1 MARYSILFRLVL
13 LSVVLL
19 AFLLATNTF
28 LSTRLS
34 RNANAISDG
43 AAAIQTLTRANA
55 ASTHFGEL
63 KYWLSDLSVS
73 LLLRSERNADAARA
87 ALDVE
92 LTALEPIAPDRV
104 AIIRT
109 EVERLFEQSMRA
121 VDAYTDDQR
130 VIGNSLVAKGQE
142 HIRRVDEE
150 LGALVAELEAQA
162 VAKSDVAYSE
172 AASAVRLSTWTV
184 VAAGIVGLLLTLVIV
199 GSITSPLRQ
208 LLRAMEEITGGNLTA
223 QLPKPG
229 NDEIGAMSRTLGL
242 FRDSLTERERLAALR
257 EEADRELLRT
267 KTQLTEA
274 IEAISEGFALFD
286 ADDRLVICNQR
297 YKDMYARIGL
307 TLTPGVTFREI
318 AAHVAKTDIVDDAE
332 PENWI
337 DRRVAR
343 HLRPEGPFEQKRT
356 DGTWMKISE
365 RPTEAGGI
373 VGVFTDIT
381 EVKEREAKL
390 RELVESLAEA
400 RDVAQRATVAKSQFL
415 ANMSHE
421 IRTPMNGVI
430 GMSNLLMDT
439 DLSPEQLDFARTINE
454 SAESLL
460 TVIND
465 ILDYSKVEAGK
476 LELERLPF
484 NLRDCVESALDLVA
498 MAAAR
503 KGLDLAYFIEPDVPD
518 TIVSDQTRLRQIL
531 LNLINNAVKFTE
543 KGEVVLTVAREA
555 DDVAEG
561 ECRLLFTVRDTGIGI
576 PADRQGLLF
585 QSFTQADATTTR
597 RYGGTGLGLAISQ
610 RLVDLM
616 GGRIGLES
624 DEGKGTTFRFTITA
638 PVGETIGATRLDDA
652 RPDLE
657 GKRVLIVD
665 DNATNRHLLARQTE
679 NWSMRPVEF
688 ERPEDVTATLGDAR
702 FDVAILDMHMP
713 GMDGVELARRLRK
726 TEAGR
731 DLPMILLSSL
741 GQSNDH
747 SRDELDEIEF
757 AEVLSK
763 PVKPSPLLNALVSIF
778 AGRPVRVIDRAQRR
792 KPAFD
797 ASLAEKLPLRI
808 LLADDHPTNQ
818 KLGRMILKRLGY
830 ASDVAGNG
838 LEVLQ
843 AVARQPYDLV
853 LMDIEMPEMDG
864 MEATRRILS
873 DYPEAR
879 RPKIIAVTANAM
891 EGDREKFIKSGMSGY
906 VSKPIRVDELV
917 EALMVC
923 CGRKAKGE
931 KQMPRNDTAQG
942 FDISALD
949 TLLETIGGDR
959 EALSELVESFL
970 EDGPGLIDRIET
982 AARDGDTEAL
992 RQAAHT
998 MKSSAV
1004 DFGAMEL
1011 SRLCREMEALGRAGS
1026 TEGVETLSKA
1036 AAASYALAELRL
1048 ARIFERLG
1056 QGRRGREWET
1066 HKAVSLWSTTTS
1078 RTGLSSRS
1086 RSRISAMRPRASA
1099 AARTASR
1106 RCGRAVSTW
1115 CFSTSSCPA

>member
-1 MARYSILFRLVL
+1 MARYSILLRLVL
-13 LSVVLL
+13 LSAVLL
-19 AFLLATNTF
+19 AFLLATNAF
-28 LSTRLS
+28 LSSRLS
-34 RNANAISDG
+34 RNADAISDG

-63 KYWLSDLSVS
+63 KYWLSDLSAS
-73 LLLRSERNADAARA
+73 LLVRSERNAKAVRA
-87 ALDVE
+87 ALDKE
-92 LTALEPIAPDRV
+92 LTALEGVARERV
-104 AIIRT
+104 AVIRT
-109 EVERLFEQSMRA
+109 EVEGLFEQSMRA
-121 VDAYTDDQR
+121 VDAYTNDQR

-142 HIRRVDEE
+142 HIRRVDDE
-150 LGALVAELEAQA
+150 LGALVAELESQA
-162 VAKSDVAYSE
+162 VAKSDAAYSE
-172 AASAVRLSTWTV
+172 AARAVRLSTWIV
-184 VAAGIVGLLLTLVIV
+184 IVAGIVGLLLTLVIV
-199 GSITSPLRQ
+199 GSITTPLRQ

-223 QLPKPG
+223 KLPRPG
-229 NDEIGAMSRTLGL
+229 NDEVGAMSRTLGL
-242 FRDSLTERERLAALR
+242 FRDSLAERERLAALR
-257 EEADRELLRT
+257 EEADREVLTT

-286 ADDRLVICNQR
+286 AEDRLVICNQR
-297 YKDMYARIGL
+297 YKDMYAKIGL
-307 TLTPGVTFREI
+307 TLTPGLTFREI
-318 AAHVAKTDIVDDAE
+318 ATHVAKTDIFEGAD
-332 PENWI
+332 PKTWI
-337 DRRVAR
+337 GQRIDQ
-343 HLRPEGPFEQKRT
+343 HLHPEGSFEQKRT

-373 VGVFTDIT
+373 VGVFTDIS

-390 RELVESLAEA
+390 EELVASLAEA

-439 DLSPEQLDFARTINE
+439 DLSAEQMDFARTINE

-484 NLRDCVESALDLVA
+484 HLRDCVESALDLVA

-503 KGLDLAYFIEPDVPD
+503 KGLDLAYFIEPDVPE
-518 TIVSDQTRLRQIL
+518 TIVSDQTRLRQVL

-543 KGEVVLTVAREA
+543 KGEVVLTVAREGGEA
-555 DDVAEG
+555 PEG
-561 ECRLLFTVRDTGIGI
+561 QCRLLVTVRDTGIGI
-576 PADRQGLLF
+576 PADRQAHLF

-616 GGRIGLES
+616 GGRIWLES
-624 DEGKGTTFRFTITA
+624 VEGKGTTFRFTITA
-638 PVGETIGATRLDDA
+638 PIGTPIGTTALHEV

-665 DNATNRHLLARQTE
+665 DNATNRHLLARQAA
-679 NWSMRPVEF
+679 NWAMSPAEF
-688 ERPEDVTATLGDAR
+688 ERPEDALSALMDER

-713 GMDGVELARRLRK
+713 GMDGVDLARQMRG
-726 TEAGR
+726 TENGQ

-747 SRDELDEIEF
+747 SRAELDEIGF

-763 PVKPSPLLNALVSIF
+763 PIKPSPLLNALVSIF
-778 AGRPVRVIDRAQRR
+778 AGRPVRVIDRAARK

-797 ASLAEKLPLRI
+797 ETFAEKLPLRI

-838 LEVLQ
+838 VEVLE

-873 DYPEAR
+873 DYPEGK

-891 EGDREKFIKSGMSGY
+891 EGDREKFIKAGMSGY
-906 VSKPIRVDELV
+906 VSKPIRVPELV
-917 EALMVC
+917 EALMIC
-923 CGRKAKGE
+923 CGRKAKE
-931 KQMPRNDTAQG
+931 ELDMPADKTEQA
-942 FDISALD
+942 FDPTALD
-949 TLLETIGGDR
+949 KLLDTIGGDR
-959 EALSELVESFL
+959 EALGELVDSFL
-970 EDGPGLIDRIET
+970 EEGPDLIDRMR
-982 AARDGDTEAL
+982 AAAAAGDADAL

-998 MKSSAV
+998 MKSSAA
-1004 DFGAMEL
+1004 DFGAMAL
-1011 SRLCREMEALGRAGS
+1011 SRLCAAMEALARSGS
-1026 TEGVETLSKA
+1026 IDGA
-1036 AAASYALAELRL
+1036 AAMATEAGEAYGAAVVAL
-1048 ARIFERLG
+1048 
-1056 QGRRGREWET
+1056 RGEMN
-1066 HKAVSLWSTTTS
+1066 
-1078 RTGLSSRS
+1078 G
-1086 RSRISAMRPRASA
+1086 
-1099 AARTASR
+1099 
-1106 RCGRAVSTW
+1106 
-1115 CFSTSSCPA
+1115 

>member
-1 MARYSILFRLVL
+1 MARYSILLRLVL
-13 LSVVLL
+13 LSAVLL
-19 AFLLATNTF
+19 AFLLATNAF
-28 LSTRLS
+28 LSSRLS
-34 RNANAISDG
+34 RNADAISDG

-63 KYWLSDLSVS
+63 KYWLSDLSAS
-73 LLLRSERNADAARA
+73 LLVRSERNAKAVRA
-87 ALDVE
+87 ALDKE
-92 LTALEPIAPDRV
+92 LTALEGVARERV
-104 AIIRT
+104 AVIRT
-109 EVERLFEQSMRA
+109 EVEGLFEQSMRA
-121 VDAYTDDQR
+121 VDAYTNDQR

-142 HIRRVDEE
+142 HIRRVDDE
-150 LGALVAELEAQA
+150 LGALVAELESQA
-162 VAKSDVAYSE
+162 VAKSDAAYSE
-172 AASAVRLSTWTV
+172 AARAVRLSTWIV
-184 VAAGIVGLLLTLVIV
+184 IVAGIVGLLLTLVIV
-199 GSITSPLRQ
+199 GSITTPLRQ

-223 QLPKPG
+223 KLPRPG
-229 NDEIGAMSRTLGL
+229 NDEVGAMSRTLGL
-242 FRDSLTERERLAALR
+242 FRDSLAERERLAALR
-257 EEADRELLRT
+257 EEADREVLTT

-286 ADDRLVICNQR
+286 AEDRLVICNQR
-297 YKDMYARIGL
+297 YKDMYAKIGL
-307 TLTPGVTFREI
+307 TLTPGLTFREI
-318 AAHVAKTDIVDDAE
+318 ATHVAKTDIFEGAD
-332 PENWI
+332 PKTWI
-337 DRRVAR
+337 GQRIDQ
-343 HLRPEGPFEQKRT
+343 HLHPEGSFEQKRT

-373 VGVFTDIT
+373 VGVFTDIS

-390 RELVESLAEA
+390 EELVASLAEA

-439 DLSPEQLDFARTINE
+439 DLSAEQMDFARTINE

-484 NLRDCVESALDLVA
+484 HLRDCVESALDLVA

-503 KGLDLAYFIEPDVPD
+503 KGLDLAYFIEPDVPE
-518 TIVSDQTRLRQIL
+518 TIVSDQTRLRQVL

-543 KGEVVLTVAREA
+543 KGEVVLTVAREGGEA
-555 DDVAEG
+555 PEG
-561 ECRLLFTVRDTGIGI
+561 QCRLLVTVRDTGIGI
-576 PADRQGLLF
+576 PADRQAHLF

-616 GGRIGLES
+616 GGRIWLES
-624 DEGKGTTFRFTITA
+624 VEGKGTTFRFTITA
-638 PVGETIGATRLDDA
+638 PIGTPIGTTALHEV

-665 DNATNRHLLARQTE
+665 DNATNRHLLARQAA
-679 NWSMRPVEF
+679 NWAMSPAEF
-688 ERPEDVTATLGDAR
+688 ERPEDALSALMDER

-713 GMDGVELARRLRK
+713 GMDGVDLARQMRG
-726 TEAGR
+726 TENGQ

-747 SRDELDEIEF
+747 SRAELDEIGF

-763 PVKPSPLLNALVSIF
+763 PIKPSPLLNALVSIF
-778 AGRPVRVIDRAQRR
+778 AGRPVRVIDRAARK

-797 ASLAEKLPLRI
+797 ETLAEKLPLRI

-838 LEVLQ
+838 VEVLE

-873 DYPEAR
+873 DYPEGK

-891 EGDREKFIKSGMSGY
+891 EGDREKFIKAGMSGY
-906 VSKPIRVDELV
+906 VSKPIRVPELV
-917 EALMVC
+917 EALMIC
-923 CGRKAKGE
+923 CGRKAKE
-931 KQMPRNDTAQG
+931 ELDMPADKTEQA
-942 FDISALD
+942 FDPTALD
-949 TLLETIGGDR
+949 KLLDTIGGDR
-959 EALSELVESFL
+959 EALGELVDSFL
-970 EDGPGLIDRIET
+970 EEGPDLIDRMR
-982 AARDGDTEAL
+982 AAAAAGDADAL

-998 MKSSAV
+998 MKSSAA
-1004 DFGAMEL
+1004 DFGAMAL
-1011 SRLCREMEALGRAGS
+1011 SRLCAAMEALARSGS
-1026 TEGVETLSKA
+1026 IDGA
-1036 AAASYALAELRL
+1036 AAMATEAGEAYGAAVVAL
-1048 ARIFERLG
+1048 
-1056 QGRRGREWET
+1056 RGEMN
-1066 HKAVSLWSTTTS
+1066 
-1078 RTGLSSRS
+1078 G
-1086 RSRISAMRPRASA
+1086 
-1099 AARTASR
+1099 
-1106 RCGRAVSTW
+1106 
-1115 CFSTSSCPA
+1115 